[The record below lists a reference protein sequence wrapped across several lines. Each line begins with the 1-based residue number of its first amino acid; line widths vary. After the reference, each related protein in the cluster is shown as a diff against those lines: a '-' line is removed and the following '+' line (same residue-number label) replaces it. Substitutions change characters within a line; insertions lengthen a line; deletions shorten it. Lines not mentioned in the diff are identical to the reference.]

1 MNKVKLEIER
11 CKGCGYCVAECPK
24 KAISFT
30 GDDVLFRR
38 YFAVFS
44 FRSRN
49 KAYGVVPNSFL
60 NMRIVCD
67 IERPE
72 H

>member
-30 GDDVLFRR
+30 GNISAKGYDTITVNEGPCVCCGSCHPVCPDGAFEVLQ
-38 YFAVFS
+38 
-44 FRSRN
+44 
-49 KAYGVVPNSFL
+49 
-60 NMRIVCD
+60 
-67 IERPE
+67 
-72 H
+72 